1 MIYFCIIEW
10 IEDIKTKLTAS
21 GIGFIE
27 TEPYLLKL
35 EGKNRSVDLYLLNT
49 GDSFS
54 GRIEKCILLHEDI
67 FRARKNHVIQRL
79 VSLLGLIQNR
89 IHGRQ
94 IKIHKID
101 RLTGRQFINDNHLL
115 SDGGGSIYLGL
126 FSTNNLV
133 GVASFSKPLFMKH
146 EEPAYYSS
154 VLIRFCTLSHTTV
167 VGGLDKVI
175 QYYLRT
181 YQPNDIITF
190 VDREWSTGLTYETI
204 GFECIGQTEP
214 LTFII
219 SNGERTVL
227 GKDAAANEKQIIIR
241 NHGNLKFQ
249 LKCAK

>member
-1 MIYFCIIEW
+1 
-10 IEDIKTKLTAS
+10 
-21 GIGFIE
+21 
-27 TEPYLLKL
+27 
-35 EGKNRSVDLYLLNT
+35 
-49 GDSFS
+49 
-54 GRIEKCILLHEDI
+54 
-67 FRARKNHVIQRL
+67 
-79 VSLLGLIQNR
+79 
-89 IHGRQ
+89 
-94 IKIHKID
+94 
-101 RLTGRQFINDNHLL
+101 
-115 SDGGGSIYLGL
+115 
-126 FSTNNLV
+126 
-133 GVASFSKPLFMKH
+133 MKH

-181 YQPNDIITF
+181 YQPDDIITF
-190 VDREWSTGLTYETI
+190 VDREWSTGHTYETI

-214 LTFII
+214 RTFII